1 MDKTWTKLLSSLTLN
16 LKVPRIEN
24 EANQQLLSTLWQPA
38 QQADFTHLK
47 VMMMVEQMQKL

>member
-1 MDKTWTKLLSSLTLN
+1 MDKTWTKLLSSFTLN
-16 LKVPRIEN
+16 LKLPRIEN

>member
-1 MDKTWTKLLSSLTLN
+1 MDKAFVKLDSQ
-16 LKVPRIEN
+16 LKVSRIEN